1 MSRYLENYGNGG
13 VCVTKAGKVIA
24 MSMLP
29 IMLSPRFWMGRTLLF
44 SFNRG
49 EWGSFLSAALF
60 LGKIILGITMLDKID
75 RTLLNM
81 LQQDCTLSLQTLA
94 DAVNL
99 TSTPCWK
106 RLKRMEEEGIIRAR
120 VALLDNERLGLGLT
134 AFVLLKTQ
142 QHNRDWYQTFTRV
155 VSDMPEVL
163 AFYRM
168 AGEYD
173 YLMQVQVADMKS
185 YDDFYK
191 RLVNGI
197 PGLVDV
203 TSSFA
208 MERIK
213 HTTALPLSL

>member
-1 MSRYLENYGNGG
+1 M
-13 VCVTKAGKVIA
+13 I
-24 MSMLP
+24 
-29 IMLSPRFWMGRTLLF
+29 
-44 SFNRG
+44 
-49 EWGSFLSAALF
+49 
-60 LGKIILGITMLDKID
+60 DKTD
-75 RTLLNM
+75 RTLLGL

-94 DAVNL
+94 ESVNL

-106 RLKRMEEEGIIRAR
+106 RLKRLEEEGYIRGR
-120 VALLDNERLGLGLT
+120 VALLDNELLGLGLT

-142 QHNRDWYQTFTRV
+142 QHNSVWYQTFTRV
-155 VSDMPEVL
+155 VSEMPEVL
-163 AFYRM
+163 SFYRM

-213 HTTALPLSL
+213 YTTALPLSCFK

>member
-1 MSRYLENYGNGG
+1 
-13 VCVTKAGKVIA
+13 
-24 MSMLP
+24 
-29 IMLSPRFWMGRTLLF
+29 
-44 SFNRG
+44 
-49 EWGSFLSAALF
+49 
-60 LGKIILGITMLDKID
+60 MLDKID
-75 RTLLNM
+75 RALLSL
-81 LQQDCTLSLQTLA
+81 LQKDCTLSLQSLA
-94 DAVNL
+94 ESVNL

-106 RLKRMEEEGIIRAR
+106 RLKRLEEEGYIRAR
-120 VALLDNERLGLGLT
+120 VALLDNELLGLGLT

-142 QHNRDWYQTFTRV
+142 QHNSEWYQTFTRV
-155 VSDMPEVL
+155 VSEMPEVL
-163 AFYRM
+163 SFYRM

>member
-1 MSRYLENYGNGG
+1 
-13 VCVTKAGKVIA
+13 
-24 MSMLP
+24 
-29 IMLSPRFWMGRTLLF
+29 
-44 SFNRG
+44 
-49 EWGSFLSAALF
+49 
-60 LGKIILGITMLDKID
+60 MLDKID
-75 RTLLNM
+75 RTLLSL

-94 DAVNL
+94 DSVNL

-106 RLKRMEEEGIIRAR
+106 RLKRLEEAGYIRAR

-142 QHNRDWYQTFTRV
+142 QHNSVWYQTFTSV
-155 VSDMPEVL
+155 VSEMPEVL
-163 AFYRM
+163 SFYRM

-213 HTTALPLSL
+213 YTTALPLSLYPK